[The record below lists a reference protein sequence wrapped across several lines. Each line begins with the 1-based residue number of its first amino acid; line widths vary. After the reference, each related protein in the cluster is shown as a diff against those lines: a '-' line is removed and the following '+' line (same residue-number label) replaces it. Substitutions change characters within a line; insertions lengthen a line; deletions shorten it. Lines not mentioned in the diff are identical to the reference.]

1 MDLNVI
7 KQFATEN
14 QLTFIGEG
22 FDNIVYAN
30 SSKELVLRFSKK
42 PNGLDVLRKEAI
54 ILPHLTLDV
63 CSALVP
69 APVIHENK
77 GIVYGEYPFVKG
89 SQYEELSSSQK
100 EDFLIK
106 LSIFLQKLHQ
116 INNPIFSQLSS
127 VNCYERFKKV
137 FQKIESLG
145 IILGVEK
152 MEYAKKLFQ
161 TFLQQKGYE
170 QVKPV
175 LVHGDISLDHIY
187 YDNGQVAV
195 IDWSDFHLTDPA
207 YDFHHLLN
215 ELPKETHL
223 TLQQYYDA
231 GIDSSF
237 WWRAYAYRFMDTF
250 EALLIFLE
258 QGNKQQITSYLNEIS
273 ADLVQWNEL

>member
-1 MDLNVI
+1 MDLNSI
-7 KQFATEN
+7 KQFANQN
-14 QLTFIGEG
+14 QLSFIGEG

-30 SSKELVLRFSKK
+30 SSKESVLRFPKK
-42 PNGLDVLRKEAI
+42 REGLDILRKEAI
-54 ILPHLTLDV
+54 VLPHLTLDI

-69 APVIHENK
+69 APVIYEKNS
-77 GIVYGEYPFVKG
+77 IVYGEYPFVKG
-89 SQYEELSSSQK
+89 NQYSELSSSQK
-100 EDFLIK
+100 EDLLIK
-106 LSIFLQKLHQ
+106 LSVFLQRLHQ
-116 INNPIFSQLSS
+116 VNNPDFDQLSR

-137 FQKIESLG
+137 FQKIENLG
-145 IILGVEK
+145 SILGAEK

-187 YDNGQVAV
+187 YKNGQIAV

-215 ELPKETHL
+215 ELPKEAHL
-223 TLQQYYDA
+223 TLQQHYETVADA
-231 GIDSSF
+231 SF

-250 EALLIFLE
+250 EALLVFVE
-258 QGNKQQITSYLNEIS
+258 QQNKEQIDLYLNEIN
-273 ADLVQWNEL
+273 ADIVQWSKF